1 MYNEFSRRWVAFRGG
16 KIVSPKL
23 FPRQRHCPKTG
34 KHLKS
39 FVRYRWLY
47 WLFPVTGLLAIVW
60 FLVRVIPKPSRAIY
74 PCQRVAMP
82 LASSFVVWLL
92 GLAGSIAL
100 LRRSRALLRKSR
112 YVVAGLCFAAA
123 VFAIWWANSI
133 TGSQPAIGGTFTPA
147 DPCNS
152 PMGAARGI
160 NPGRVVWVYDPN
172 ATSWDGATGYWST
185 DDNTDPAVVSNM
197 VSKAVRWLSGES
209 TDADAW
215 DALFKYFNRKH
226 NKGNVGYQ
234 AGEKIAIKLNLNQ
247 STAHG
252 DPGNKSYTAPQLI
265 EALLKQLVNNAAVAP
280 SNITVYDASRYVP
293 DPIYNRCSVGDL
305 AGVRFV
311 DNIGGDGR
319 IKAVR
324 NMSAV
329 VYHAHPNVPCRWLP
343 NCVAQA
349 AYIINL
355 AGLKAHFLPGVTL
368 CAKNH
373 FGSTWVKADPNY
385 SSWLDDEGFWPGFK
399 IHMHI
404 NAYDTTESLPNFKF
418 PARPMGSYNPLT
430 ELMGHKD
437 LGEKTVLFMID
448 GLYPAKHC
456 SATVTDSP
464 PWQSP
469 PFNGDW
475 TSSIFVSQDGVAI
488 DSVALDFLRC
498 EPTIPYVADDNNYS
512 TVDDYMHEAA
522 LANDPPSGTFYDPE
536 ADGIRLESLG
546 VHEHWN
552 NNIDKQY
559 SRNLGTGCGIELISS
574 QPAYVIPG
582 DFEPDGDVDLF
593 DLDYLT
599 QNWLQTVWPCCG
611 GDLDNDSFVDF
622 NDFGVLG
629 RHWREGLSR

>member
-1 MYNEFSRRWVAFRGG
+1 MSS
-16 KIVSPKL
+16 KM
-23 FPRQRHCPKTG
+23 FPNQHNCPRTG
-34 KHLKS
+34 KYFKPALRH
-39 FVRYRWLY
+39 RWLY
-47 WLFPVTGLLAIVW
+47 WLFPVTGLAALIW

-82 LASSFVVWLL
+82 LASSFVIWLL

-123 VFAIWWANSI
+123 VLAIWWANSF

-152 PMGAARGI
+152 PIGAARGI
-160 NPGRVVWVYDPN
+160 HPGRVVWVYDPN
-172 ATSWDGATGYWST
+172 ATSWDGVTGYWST
-185 DDNTDPAVVSNM
+185 DNNTDPVVVSDM
-197 VSKAVRWLSGES
+197 VSKTVRWLSGES

-226 NKGNVGYQ
+226 NKGNVGYL

-247 STAHG
+247 STTHG
-252 DPGNKSYTAPQLI
+252 DPGNNSYTAPQLV
-265 EALLKQLVNNAAVAP
+265 EALLKQLVNNAGVAP
-280 SNITVYDASRYVP
+280 SNITIYDASRYVP
-293 DPIYNRCSVGDL
+293 SPIYNRCSVGQL

-311 DNIGGDGR
+311 DKVGGDGR
-319 IKAVR
+319 IKAER
-324 NMSAV
+324 NLNAV
-329 VYHAHPNVPCRWLP
+329 VYHCHPDVPKRWLP

-349 AYIINL
+349 AYVINL
-355 AGLKAHFLPGVTL
+355 AGLKGHMLPGATL

-373 FGSTWVKADPNY
+373 FGSTWVKGDPNY
-385 SSWLDDEGFWPGFK
+385 TGGSWPGWFDDEGFWPGYK

-404 NAYDTTESLPNFKF
+404 NAYDTTGGKPYTFDVHSSFQVPQ
-418 PARPMGSYNPLT
+418 RPPGSYSPLA

-448 GLYPAKHC
+448 ALYPAKHC
-456 SATVTDSP
+456 GASVKDSP
-464 PWQSP
+464 RWQSP

-475 TSSIFVSQDGVAI
+475 ASTILASQDGVAI
-488 DSVALDFLRC
+488 DSVAVDFLRC
-498 EPTIPYVADDNNYS
+498 EPTIIYLADDNDYS
-512 TVDDYMHEAA
+512 IVDDYMHEAA
-522 LANDPPSGTFYDPE
+522 LANDPPSGMLYDPE

-546 VHEHWN
+546 AHEHWN

-559 SRNLGTGCGIELISS
+559 SRNLGTGCGIELVSS

-593 DLDYLT
+593 DLDYLAG
-599 QNWLQTVWPCCG
+599 NWLQDVWPCCG

-622 NDFGVLG
+622 NDFGIMG
-629 RHWREGLSR
+629 EHWRQ